1 MSGEIEQKNCEMN
14 SNSNF
19 RRNVKSKKKK
29 ASRILRP
36 DEKQKSKETIP
47 LRLNVYERF
56 FASLLRSEANE
67 YICQTKVVWKT
78 ICDRLSLPAPNSPL
92 PASYSNMKDHFMN
105 RAALV
110 AEEARQ
116 SISDGLQLLRDDFKS
131 NERERCSNLNKKNS
145 RLGPVNTNL
154 MSMELSITWV
164 EHKGKSGHSI
174 LTFSKQHTPFTRDE
188 LLCLRHGTV
197 LACLDQ
203 KLTPVIENVI
213 LGTVVPQNREEIVSS
228 NTFVVMVFR
237 IIKKTIKGKWKLTP
251 IASLLSEQRKFEACS
266 FLINNPVPF
275 LLPLLGRK
283 QPTHIRRIKDTND
296 DTKEFSTKIKNS
308 DGDCTESISDCEVLE
323 IVDLEA
329 TFQIPRLNE
338 KQEQAANAFLD
349 SKSDTITLVQG

>member
-1 MSGEIEQKNCEMN
+1 VSGEIEQKNCEMN

-47 LRLNVYERF
+47 LRLNIYERF

-67 YICQTKVVWKT
+67 YIGQSKEVWKT
-78 ICDRLSLPAPNSPL
+78 ICDRLSLPIPNCPL
-92 PASYSNMKDHFMN
+92 PPSYSNMKDHFMN

-116 SISDGLQLLRDDFKS
+116 SISDGLQLLKDDFNS
-131 NERERCSNLNKKNS
+131 NERERCSNSNKKNAQ
-145 RLGPVNTNL
+145 LNL

-203 KLTPVIENVI
+203 KLTPVMENVL
-213 LGTVVPQNREEIVSS
+213 LGTVIPQNREEIVSS

-237 IIKKTIKGKWKLTP
+237 IIKKTIKGNWKLTP

-283 QPTHIRRIKDTND
+283 QPTHIRRIKDNIG
-296 DTKEFSTKIKNS
+296 DTKEFNTKEKNS
-308 DGDCTESISDCEVLE
+308 NGDCIDSSSDCEVLE